1 MTTAKNVKNLK
12 VASKNSVK
20 KLVAENEAN
29 NIVNNSKKIVSDAEL
44 LSKLDSINL
53 DSVIN
58 KTAKKQLLWKKEVL
72 QSYKTE
78 KTGRRILRG
87 LQLNLSK
94 SVIRYAKTGQKNDL
108 DNAKEQLNDFYK
120 TNLVDI
126 KNYSNISEDSDKFAI
141 IQLAYKFTF
150 NAK

>member
-1 MTTAKNVKNLK
+1 MKTAKNVTELK
-12 VASKNSVK
+12 VASKNNVK

-29 NIVNNSKKIVSDAEL
+29 NIINNSKKIVSDVEL

-78 KTGRRILRG
+78 KTARRILRG

-108 DNAKEQLNDFYK
+108 DNAKKELTNFYK
-120 TNLVDI
+120 ENLVDI
-126 KNYSNISEDSDKFAI
+126 KNYSNISEDSEKFI
-141 IQLAYKFTF
+141 IVQTAYKLTF
-150 NAK
+150 N